1 MKIFLRKLKYQ
12 IKNRKFFIILLL
24 ILGAFSISAQVL
36 PKVTLGFEEADG
48 PQDVAVT
55 LQILFIL
62 TILSIAPSILIM
74 MTSFTRISIVLSMLR
89 KAVGTQS
96 SPSNQIIISLSLF
109 LTFFIMSPVLIEA
122 NDKALQPY
130 LRGELTH
137 KQAYNNAIIPFR
149 TFMLRQTREK
159 DLALMINNSS
169 LPKPKNSDELPMQV
183 IIPAFAI
190 SEIRMAFQMGFLL
203 YLPFLMIDMIIA
215 SILMSMGMMMLP
227 PVLISAPFKIL
238 LFVLVDGWYVVIES
252 LVKSF
257 N

>member
-1 MKIFLRKLKYQ
+1 MKKIFFLLLLLTLVSVLGAQFVPRVSVEVGKATGPKDVALTLQ
-12 IKNRKFFIILLL
+12 LLFII
-24 ILGAFSISAQVL
+24 
-36 PKVTLGFEEADG
+36 
-48 PQDVAVT
+48 
-55 LQILFIL
+55 

-74 MTSFTRISIVLSMLR
+74 MTSYTRIAIVLSSVR

-96 SPSNQIIISLSLF
+96 TPANQIIAALSLF
-109 LTFFIMSPVLIEA
+109 LTFFIMMPVFTKI

-130 LRGELTH
+130 LRSEITH
-137 KQAYNNAIIPFR
+137 QEAYKQAIGPMR
-149 TFMLRQTREK
+149 EFMLKQTREK
-159 DLALMINNSS
+159 DLALMVNQSKIKRPDNADD
-169 LPKPKNSDELPMQV
+169 LPLHV

-190 SEIRMAFQMGFLL
+190 SELRIAFQISFLI

-227 PVLISAPFKIL
+227 PAMISAPFKIL
-238 LFVLVDGWYVVIES
+238 LFVLIDGWYLVIES